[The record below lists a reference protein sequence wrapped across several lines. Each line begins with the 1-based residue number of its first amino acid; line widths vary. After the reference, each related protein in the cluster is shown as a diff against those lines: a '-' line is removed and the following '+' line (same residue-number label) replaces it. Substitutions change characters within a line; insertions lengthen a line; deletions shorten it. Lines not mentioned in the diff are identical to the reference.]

1 MGVKLSIQIDG
12 LAELGKQLEAL
23 PAKVAKKILR
33 PAIRKAAK
41 PVAAECKATAPV
53 GPTGNLK
60 RSFKVRAMKL
70 RGRRRKNGVGVV
82 ITSPG
87 SGRAPHAHLVEK
99 GTQLRRKKSGAATGI
114 MPANPFMQRAAEKTF
129 PTVVGIFKNELS
141 SRIAEVMRGS

>member
-1 MGVKLSIQIDG
+1 MGVKLSIKIDG
-12 LAELGKQLEAL
+12 LAELGKQLESL

-33 PAIRKAAK
+33 PAIRKASK
-41 PVAAECKATAPV
+41 PLAAECKATAPV

-60 RSFKVRAMKL
+60 RSFKVRAMKMK
-70 RGRRRKNGVGVV
+70 GRRRKNGVGVV

-99 GTQLRRKKSGAATGI
+99 GTALRRTKKGRVTGV

-129 PTVVGIFKNELS
+129 PAVVQIFKNELATRLAGVVS
-141 SRIAEVMRGS
+141 GS